1 MITNDEKYMMRCIQL
16 AKNGRLGAAPNPMVG
31 AVVVC
36 DGQIIGEGY
45 HAKCGEAH
53 AEVHAIGSVKDPSL
67 LRRSTLYVSLEPCA
81 HYGKTPPCANLIV
94 EKGIPKVV
102 IGCQDP
108 YSQVA
113 GKGIKILQEAGC
125 EVVVGVLEEEC
136 INLNKAFFTVQ
147 LKHRP
152 FITLK
157 WAQSADGFMD
167 VVREDGEAVKLS
179 SPLTQM
185 LVHKRRAE
193 HQAILVGTRTALLD
207 NPSLNVRV
215 WSGQQPLRIVI
226 DRTLSLPR
234 GLHLFDGSQP
244 TLVVT
249 KKEETVQGTETLHAD
264 FSRSILPQLMEELM
278 RRKIQSVLVEGG
290 AKLLQSFLD
299 EGLWD
304 EAYVEH
310 CPQVLGQGILAP
322 SIFFSKKS
330 SKKKLIMGRN
340 YHIFHNFV

>member
-1 MITNDEKYMMRCIQL
+1 MTNDEKYMMRCIQL
-16 AKNGRLGAAPNPMVG
+16 ARNGCLGAAPNPMVG

-45 HAKCGEAH
+45 HARCGEAH
-53 AEVHAIGSVKDPSL
+53 AEVNAINCVKDESL

-81 HYGKTPPCANLIV
+81 HYGKTPPCARLIV
-94 EKGIPKVV
+94 SKGIPKVV

-108 YSQVA
+108 FSKVS
-113 GKGIKILQEAGC
+113 GKGIEILRNAGC
-125 EVVVGVLEEEC
+125 EVVLGVLEKAC
-136 INLNKAFFTVQ
+136 QDLNKAFFTVQ

-167 VVREDGEAVKLS
+167 VIRDGDEPVKLS

-185 LVHKRRAE
+185 VAHKRRSE
-193 HQAILVGTRTALLD
+193 HQAIMVGTRTAWLD

-215 WSGQQPLRIVI
+215 WSGPQPLRIVI
-226 DRTLSLPR
+226 DKDLTLPR
-234 GLHLFDGSQP
+234 QLNLFDDSQP

-249 KKEETVQGTETLHAD
+249 EKSETIAGAMTFQAD
-264 FSRSILPQLMEELM
+264 FKRSILPQLMEELL
-278 RRKIQSVLVEGG
+278 RRNIQSLLVEGG
-290 AKLLQSFLD
+290 AQLLQSFID

-304 EAYVEH
+304 EIYVEQ
-310 CPQVLGQGILAP
+310 CPQVLGHGILSP
-322 SIFFSKKS
+322 SLIIPKKS
-330 SKKKLIMGRN
+330 FKKSLIMGRN
-340 YHIFHNFV
+340 YHIFYNFV